1 MPHHDVHELAALL
14 QSLARRIGANDIA
27 DAVNHLVSPPPNTPS
42 GRWTPAMRERARQR
56 ELACRAKLREQNDLP
71 TSVTQPNDSTDD
83 FKL

>member
-1 MPHHDVHELAALL
+1 MPPHDVHELAALL

-56 ELACRAKLREQNDLP
+56 ELARCAKLREQDALTAP
-71 TSVTQPNDSTDD
+71 VTQPNDVTDD
-83 FKL
+83 FNL